1 MSNLL
6 GTNVAGKIVPFTTDD
21 TYASHE
27 DIYGQGGLM
36 SVADLTARDTITAAR
51 RKQGML
57 VYVISENILYQL
69 IGGITNGDWITKSL
83 ISFGIA
89 GENLLANQPLYIKN
103 DASLGIADNT
113 TFLKS
118 KVIGFAL
125 NNALISETCYYSKNV
140 IIKDDWTAITGTE
153 FLTINSVYFLSTAG
167 LLTASPPVSGY
178 NVKTGEAISTTM
190 LQIDISSPYLI

>member
-125 NNALISETCYYSKNV
+125 NDALTSETCYYSKNV
-140 IIKDDWTAITGTE
+140 IMKDDWTAITGTE
-153 FLTINSVYFLSTAG
+153 FLTVNSVYFLSTAG
-167 LLTASPPVSGY
+167 LLTTTPPVSGY
-178 NVKTGEAISTTM
+178 NVKVGEAISTTM
-190 LQIDISSPYLI
+190 LQIDTSSPYLI